1 MLRSKPRKGVETEPS
16 IRLDI
21 DRILKERGR
30 TAYWLAKQLEIGH
43 GNLYRYRKGQINAV
57 NLNLLARMCTLLE
70 CTPGDL
76 LLLEDPK
83 PAAKPRPGRRTS
95 EIHEKLSGS

>member
-1 MLRSKPRKGVETEPS
+1 MAKKKSLETEPS

-57 NLNLLARMCTLLE
+57 NLNLLARMCTLLD

-76 LLLEDPK
+76 LLLADEKPPVKAQPK
-83 PAAKPRPGRRTS
+83 RNQ
-95 EIHEKLSGS
+95 

>member
-1 MLRSKPRKGVETEPS
+1 MAKKPAGTPT

-21 DRILKERGR
+21 DAVLKKRGR
-30 TAYWLAKQLEIGH
+30 TAYWLANELGIGH

-57 NLNLLARMCTLLE
+57 NLNLLARMCAALQ

-76 LLLEDPK
+76 LALEDDTKITKPK
-83 PAAKPRPGRRTS
+83 APKAKG
-95 EIHEKLSGS
+95 